1 MTVTWTVKD
10 SKGDLLPRF
19 IADSPR
25 GVGRKIVRNR
35 YDAFR
40 LEVSPSYRE
49 VFDRDLKTV
58 LAREHWRIVPIKR
71 HGRACRRNEEQL
83 ELKLNLRASEYVP
96 HSCSSASTFAL
107 WRCDLPGAQSSW
119 RFAEHEANSAPVDF
133 ARSQ

>member
-1 MTVTWTVKD
+1 MSQPVKRGACVVTVAWTVKD

-49 VFDRDLKTV
+49 VFDRDLNTV
-58 LAREHWRIVPIKR
+58 LARERWRIVPIKR
-71 HGRACRRNEEQL
+71 HGRTCRRNEEQL
-83 ELKLNLRASEYVP
+83 ELKLN
-96 HSCSSASTFAL
+96 
-107 WRCDLPGAQSSW
+107 
-119 RFAEHEANSAPVDF
+119 
-133 ARSQ
+133 